1 VQETE
6 TAQQPFPLHEIIEEL
21 IRQLGE
27 KYVFP
32 EKAQEIAANL
42 CQHLEQGDYDGET
55 LAWMMTEHMREV
67 SQDKHLN
74 LFYRADGVAAF
85 VDDNEI
91 YTPEAIEHIHQMKH
105 SNYGLK
111 KVEILDG
118 NIGYFQFDEF
128 VHPHVAGESMNAAM
142 TFLAHTRALIVDLR
156 ANGGGDAS
164 MVQFLCSYFFDAFE
178 AAHIHLNGLYDRRKD
193 LLRQYWAFPYVPGRR
208 YLDRPVYLLTSHH
221 TFSAAEEFTYNL
233 QQLKRALVV
242 GETTGGGAHA
252 GLFYP
257 ITAHFGAFIP
267 TFRAINPISGTN
279 WEGTGVQPDLPVAP
293 EEALDT
299 AYHKALTSVQ

>member
-1 VQETE
+1 MQETE

-21 IRQLGE
+21 TRQLGE

-32 EKAQEIAANL
+32 EKAQEITANL
-42 CQHLEQGDYDGET
+42 CQHLEQGDYDGVRNGET
-55 LAWMMTEHMREV
+55 LAWMITEHMREV

-91 YTPEAIEHIHQMKH
+91 YTPEAIEHIRQKKH
-105 SNYGLK
+105 YNYGLK

-142 TFLAHTRALIVDLR
+142 TFLAHPRALIIDLR
-156 ANGGGDAS
+156 ANGGGDAT

-178 AAHIHLNGLYDRRKD
+178 AHTSISTDFMIGGRNCYANIGPSLMFQAGVTWTGQSICSPAITPFP
-193 LLRQYWAFPYVPGRR
+193 RQKNSPT
-208 YLDRPVYLLTSHH
+208 TS
-221 TFSAAEEFTYNL
+221 SN
-233 QQLKRALVV
+233 
-242 GETTGGGAHA
+242 
-252 GLFYP
+252 
-257 ITAHFGAFIP
+257 
-267 TFRAINPISGTN
+267 
-279 WEGTGVQPDLPVAP
+279 
-293 EEALDT
+293 
-299 AYHKALTSVQ
+299 